1 MVNNFEIVFDSNEW
15 EDSYNEPLDGVS
27 QEYKFDL
34 IIHSRKTDERI
45 PVILLKGNS
54 ENKMRK
60 VKEFIDMVPKNEFKR
75 KIAIYSGVIGP
86 EIKET
91 VLKYGMKLYK
101 KIIMNQGNMEKI
113 IEVPGAQFFDDY
125 GKEMERG
132 YEKIQRREKIFIVKE
147 ILELLKINDNINIT
161 KIIYKCNLNYRYAV
175 TLLESLIKKG
185 IVENIEYKNGVKY
198 RMTGEG
204 LKYLEQ
210 LQKLYGNK
218 SP

>member
-15 EDSYNEPLDGVS
+15 EDSYNEPFEGGS

-34 IIHSRKTDERI
+34 IIHSRITDERI

-75 KIAIYSGVIGP
+75 KIAIYGGVIGP

-101 KIIMNQGNMEKI
+101 KIVINQGNMAKI
-113 IEVPGAQFFDDY
+113 IEVPGTQFVDGYD
-125 GKEMERG
+125 KEIEKG

-147 ILELLKINDNINIT
+147 ILELLKINDSMNIT
-161 KIIYKCNLNYRYAV
+161 KIIYRCNLNYRYAV

-185 IVENIEYKNGVKY
+185 IVDNIEYKNGVKY
-198 RMTGEG
+198 RITREG
-204 LKYLEQ
+204 LKYLEEIQ
-210 LQKLYGNK
+210 QLYGI
-218 SP
+218 